1 MDQVGKEQKKRKKKG
16 KQFANNLIAVLI
28 NNQKWIGSKVQK
40 SCYHHC
46 NSNWVQETSL
56 SFLAI
61 NSRLYASAYSHLAD
75 DTG

>member
-46 NSNWVQETSL
+46 NSN
-56 SFLAI
+56 
-61 NSRLYASAYSHLAD
+61 
-75 DTG
+75 